1 MSNVANAP
9 SLMLDVL
16 NKITKMKN
24 KTIVSFWLVGIVLS
38 FAGGFISGYNGKE
51 DGLSMLLTFGGT
63 ILALIFGIWGMVR
76 LWKTPDQG

>member
-1 MSNVANAP
+1 VSNVANAP

-76 LWKTPDQG
+76 LWKTPDKG

>member
-1 MSNVANAP
+1 
-9 SLMLDVL
+9 MLDVL